1 MESTSRYL
9 SDRGNLQLS
18 SLYCNLISSNNHP
31 SHHLEQSTDM
41 SSAVRPHA
49 SYNTTL
55 LAVQIKP
62 KGILSSDLTL
72 YIQLISNSER
82 ILRFHGIDLLGYMDF
97 DCS

>member
-1 MESTSRYL
+1 
-9 SDRGNLQLS
+9 
-18 SLYCNLISSNNHP
+18 
-31 SHHLEQSTDM
+31 M

>member
-1 MESTSRYL
+1 MWNRPHGTLLIAAIFKTVRW
-9 SDRGNLQLS
+9 LS

-62 KGILSSDLTL
+62 KGILGSDLTL

-82 ILRFHGIDLLGYMDF
+82 ILRISWY
-97 DCS
+97 